1 MKESSPRAETV
12 FFFHGLRIE
21 EYIVL
26 IIIVFDF
33 LEDLKFAVWN
43 RRNGGEG
50 IRFFERIF
58 FSPSFSLST
67 RNGIIL
73 SKNYEM
79 RSIFNFQRF

>member
-1 MKESSPRAETV
+1 MLRL

-33 LEDLKFAVWN
+33 LGDLKFAVWN

-58 FSPSFSLST
+58 FRQVSVYQL
-67 RNGIIL
+67 GM
-73 SKNYEM
+73 E
-79 RSIFNFQRF
+79 